1 MKRKTPN
8 NTALQQATQWF
19 VKLDASEV
27 SDTTKTAFF
36 TWLDKDV
43 ANQSAYIEIEKLWGH
58 LEITRHLPLEA
69 SPRTGGWLSKLLGS
83 RGSIGAFVTATIV
96 LGLVTLFYNLP
107 EQTNEYQYATAIGE
121 RGDFRLEDGSLL
133 QLNTDSLVTVR
144 MEKSQRLLTLQKGE
158 AYFDIAHN
166 ANRPLVVQTSDGA
179 VRVLGTRFNIRQ
191 TDSGS
196 VVSVIEG
203 LVAVSAGAQ
212 AGQMSAPNFEP
223 EYTLAANQQTEL
235 VKNELIPKPIEIN
248 SQNVLAW
255 RQGKLIYEG
264 NTLSEV
270 VNDLNRYFPGTI
282 RLEDPTLGAL
292 EIVGVLNLR
301 NRSAT
306 LAALEATFG
315 VQVVQVSEQLTL
327 IQPDQNT
334 SPQTID

>member
-8 NTALQQATQWF
+8 NTALQQATEWF
-19 VKLDASEV
+19 VQLDACEV
-27 SDTTKTAFF
+27 SDSTKTAFF
-36 TWLDKDV
+36 SWLDKDV
-43 ANQSAYIEIEKLWGH
+43 ANQSAYIEIEKLWGQ
-58 LEITRHLPLEA
+58 LEITRHLPLETV
-69 SPRTGGWLSKLLGS
+69 PGIRDWLSRLLGN
-83 RGSIGAFVTATIV
+83 RGAIGAFVTATVV
-96 LGLVTLFYNLP
+96 LGLVTLFYMTP
-107 EQTNEYQYATAIGE
+107 SQPNEYQYATAIGE

-144 MEKSQRLLTLQKGE
+144 MEKSRRLLTLQKGE
-158 AYFDIAHN
+158 VYFDIAHN
-166 ANRPLVVQTSDGA
+166 ANRPLVVQTNDGA

-203 LVAVSAGAQ
+203 LVAVAADTQ
-212 AGQMSAPNFEP
+212 ASQMSSPSFQP
-223 EYTLAANQQTEL
+223 EYTLAANQQTEITKNHL
-235 VKNELIPKPIEIN
+235 VPEPIEIN

-264 NTLSEV
+264 STLSEV

-282 RLEDPTLGAL
+282 RLEDPALAAL

-315 VQVVQVSEQLTL
+315 VQVVEVSEQLTL
-327 IQPDQNT
+327 IQPRQNT

>member
-8 NTALQQATQWF
+8 NTALQQATEWF
-19 VKLDASEV
+19 VQLDASEV
-27 SDTTKTAFF
+27 TDTTKTAFF
-36 TWLDKDV
+36 SWLDKDV
-43 ANQSAYIEIEKLWGH
+43 ANQSAYIEIEKLWGQ

-69 SPRTGGWLSKLLGS
+69 SPRTLDWLSRLLDS
-83 RGSIGAFVTATIV
+83 RGALGAFVTATVV
-96 LGLVTLFYNLP
+96 LGLVTLFYMVP
-107 EQTNEYQYATAIGE
+107 AQPNEYQYATAVGE

-144 MEKSQRLLTLQKGE
+144 MEESQRLLTLQKGE
-158 AYFDIAHN
+158 VYFDIAHN
-166 ANRPLVVQTSDGA
+166 ANRPLVVQTNDGA
-179 VRVLGTRFNIRQ
+179 VRVLGTRFNIHKK
-191 TDSGS
+191 DSGT

-203 LVAVSAGAQ
+203 LVAVASGAQ
-212 AGQMSAPNFEP
+212 ASQMSGPDFEP
-223 EYTLAANQQTEL
+223 EYTLAANQQTQLTKNQL
-235 VKNELIPKPIEIN
+235 VPKPIEIS

-255 RQGKLIYEG
+255 RRGKLIYEG
-264 NTLSEV
+264 STLSEV
-270 VNDLNRYFPGTI
+270 VHDLNRYFPGTI

-315 VQVVQVSEQLTL
+315 VQVVEVSEQLTL
-327 IQPDQNT
+327 IQPRQSA